1 MKDMNVRGSGRT
13 SDPSIKHL
21 AVTADVDQLRELLG
35 QQYPSY
41 YLRIVKPH
49 PRGARHQLLHRGKIA
64 LYTASY
70 GAEIRTGTSESFNFY
85 VIMPLRGV
93 GEVTLNGRDDVNA
106 PISLIG
112 PQQKI
117 DMRWSLD
124 HEVMLMQIPS
134 ELLQEALEVYL
145 GDPPKERL
153 RFEPGVVA
161 TGALGYALRMLAS
174 VGMGGTLPF
183 AASKLA
189 EHHLEQFLLHTLL
202 SSQPHNYSHELG
214 EPSAA
219 WTPAALRRATR
230 YCEDHAGEP
239 ISLGDIAA
247 VARVSVRTLQL
258 GFREHL
264 QTTPMAYLRSV
275 RLAHAHADLVRIAE
289 TGSQATVTD
298 VALRWGFAHLG
309 RFAARYRQTYG
320 RPPSSTRQGHR

>member
-1 MKDMNVRGSGRT
+1 MKDLNSQGLGYASGPSMNH
-13 SDPSIKHL
+13 P
-21 AVTADVDQLRELLG
+21 AVTADVDQLREMLE
-35 QQYPSY
+35 QHYSSY
-41 YLRIVKPH
+41 YLRIIKSHPH
-49 PRGARHQLLHRGKIA
+49 GARYRLLHRGKIA

-85 VIMPLRGV
+85 VIMPLRGA
-93 GEVTLNGRDDVNA
+93 GEVTLNGRVVTA

-134 ELLQEALEVYL
+134 ALMQETLEAYL
-145 GDPPKERL
+145 GDPPKKRL
-153 RFEPGVVA
+153 RFEPGVDA
-161 TGALGYALRMLAS
+161 TSALGHALRMLSS
-174 VGMGGTLPF
+174 VGTVGTLPF
-183 AASKLA
+183 AASKPA
-189 EHHLEQFLLHTLL
+189 EHHFEQFLLHTLL
-202 SSQPHNYSHELG
+202 SSQSHNYSHELG
-214 EPSAA
+214 EPSAS
-219 WTPAALRRATR
+219 WTPSALRRATR

-239 ISLGDIAA
+239 ICLGDIAA
-247 VARVSVRTLQL
+247 AARVSVRTLQL

-289 TGSQATVTD
+289 TGSQTTVTD
-298 VALRWGFAHLG
+298 VALRWGFTHLG
-309 RFAARYRQTYG
+309 RFAALYRQTYG

>member
-1 MKDMNVRGSGRT
+1 
-13 SDPSIKHL
+13 
-21 AVTADVDQLRELLG
+21 
-35 QQYPSY
+35 
-41 YLRIVKPH
+41 
-49 PRGARHQLLHRGKIA
+49 
-64 LYTASY
+64 
-70 GAEIRTGTSESFNFY
+70 
-85 VIMPLRGV
+85 MPLRGA
-93 GEVTLNGRDDVNA
+93 GEVTLNGGDVTA

-134 ELLQEALEVYL
+134 ALLQEALEAYL
-145 GDPPKERL
+145 DDPPKERL
-153 RFEPGVVA
+153 RFEPRVDA
-161 TGALGYALRMLAS
+161 TSALGHALRMLSS
-174 VGMGGTLPF
+174 VGTGGMLPF

-189 EHHLEQFLLHTLL
+189 EHHFEQFLLHTLL
-202 SSQPHNYSHELG
+202 SQPHNYSHELG
-214 EPSAA
+214 EPPAS

-239 ISLGDIAA
+239 ICLGDIAA
-247 VARVSVRTLQL
+247 AARVSVRTLQL

-289 TGSQATVTD
+289 TGSQTTVTD

-309 RFAARYRQTYG
+309 RFAALYRQTYG
-320 RPPSSTRQGHR
+320 RSPSSTRQGHR